1 MLCNILYYLRRLHRL
16 RGLHCILY
24 PVSCILYHPPSH
36 CILYPVSCTT
46 HHHTAQ
52 NCVHYTM
59 GLVTKLLYGK
69 PGASIQFLF
78 TFRPVVGLR
87 QCDVTLYILDMYR
100 FDTGCP
106 RNWNL
111 EIQLIFN

>member
-16 RGLHCILY
+16 RSLHCILY
-24 PVSCILYHPPSH
+24 PVPPN
-36 CILYPVSCTT
+36 ITLLKT
-46 HHHTAQ
+46 
-52 NCVHYTM
+52 VHYNV

-78 TFRPVVGLR
+78 TIRPGVGLR

-100 FDTGCP
+100 FDTECP
-106 RNWNL
+106 RDWNL
-111 EIQLIFN
+111 EIQLIFNQ